1 MKRKDGLGSH
11 VPADV
16 YAAKGILDCI
26 FEKLGILDNINYIP
40 VEGYPEMHP
49 GRTAD
54 IALGESRIGFVG
66 ELHPKYEKDHDLN
79 QTVVFEVNLDELLD
93 LKLGSIEYEVLPKY
107 PSISRDIALVAD
119 RDVPVSTLVDIIEGA
134 AKKYLVDVYV
144 FDVYDGEHI
153 EDDKKSVAIRI
164 TYLNKEETLADEAVE
179 EIHQP
184 VLEALKEE
192 GFVLRG

>member
-1 MKRKDGLGSH
+1 MQLFEVGRIFISKGQDTQPDEVEKLGGTINRTDEPYRLVRFSCTCRFLC
-11 VPADV
+11 
-16 YAAKGILDCI
+16 AKGILDSI

-107 PSISRDIALVAD
+107 PSIENVLVAD
-119 RDVPVSTLVDIIEGA
+119 RDVPVSTLSILSKVQRRVSGRMC
-134 AKKYLVDVYV
+134 LM
-144 FDVYDGEHI
+144 
-153 EDDKKSVAIRI
+153 
-164 TYLNKEETLADEAVE
+164 
-179 EIHQP
+179 
-184 VLEALKEE
+184 
-192 GFVLRG
+192 